1 MAEQVA
7 VLAGGCFWCTE
18 AVFLDVVG
26 VKSVESGY
34 TGGTVANPTYKQVCG
49 GDTGHAE
56 AIRITF
62 DPEQLSYDDLLDIFF
77 ATHDPTQLNRQGNDV
92 GTQYRSAIFPLD
104 DEQERE
110 ARAAIERANADN
122 GGRVVTTIEPL
133 GEWYPAEDYHQD
145 YWAGEGQRN
154 PYCLAVIPP
163 KLQKLRKSFQARAK
177 SAGGDAPKRLAAR
190 RRRSLIAAPRPSSG
204 TGATAMR
211 GLARRIGAGG
221 AGRTGAPRLRRDR
234 PTR

>member
-34 TGGTVANPTYKQVCG
+34 IGGHVAKPTYKQVCS

-56 AIRITF
+56 AIRVTF
-62 DPEQLSYDDLLDIFF
+62 DPDQLSFDDLLDIFF

-92 GTQYRSAIFPLD
+92 GTQYRSAIFPVD
-104 DEQERE
+104 AEQEQKARE
-110 ARAAIERANADN
+110 AIERANRDL
-122 GGRVVTTIEPL
+122 GGRVVTTIEPMSK
-133 GEWYPAEDYHQD
+133 WWPAEDYHQD

-177 SAGGDAPKRLAAR
+177 STNAA
-190 RRRSLIAAPRPSSG
+190 A
-204 TGATAMR
+204 
-211 GLARRIGAGG
+211 
-221 AGRTGAPRLRRDR
+221 
-234 PTR
+234 

>member
-1 MAEQVA
+1 MAEEVA

-92 GTQYRSAIFPLD
+92 GTQYRSAIFPLT
-104 DEQERE
+104 DEQDRKARE
-110 ARAAIERANADN
+110 AIARNNANYGDHI
-122 GGRVVTTIEPL
+122 VTTIEPV
-133 GEWYPAEDYHQD
+133 GEWWPAETYHQD
-145 YWAGEGQRN
+145 YWANEGQRN
-154 PYCLAVIPP
+154 PYCLATIPP

-177 SAGGDAPKRLAAR
+177 SAVAEA
-190 RRRSLIAAPRPSSG
+190 
-204 TGATAMR
+204 
-211 GLARRIGAGG
+211 
-221 AGRTGAPRLRRDR
+221 
-234 PTR
+234 